1 MNPRQTAIVIWG
13 AIALVAALAKP
24 EIRRSLASVVKA
36 MIVRQ
41 LLIAA
46 VGSLLW
52 NAAVIYALYRVRFWN
67 VVMWWDTVV
76 FVLLGTFA
84 LVWRMIDEKD
94 YTHRFFVKAALTNL
108 GIGVLLE
115 TFVSTYTFG
124 LVTEFVLVPWL
135 FLLGGML
142 AVAQSSEQYRSIVK
156 PLTFLVSI
164 TGLAML
170 SRAVAG
176 AIADQQ
182 NFLTMQTLQWLLL
195 PFVLTVAFLPYL
207 FALRLWMTYEL
218 ACIPLKLGDKKS
230 RKVLWYAVVKMLL
243 KFRWNLSRLERF
255 RTSQG
260 NDLRWATTRQAVD
273 EVLDRAT

>member
-1 MNPRQTAIVIWG
+1 
-13 AIALVAALAKP
+13 
-24 EIRRSLASVVKA
+24 
-36 MIVRQ
+36 
-41 LLIAA
+41 
-46 VGSLLW
+46 
-52 NAAVIYALYRVRFWN
+52 
-67 VVMWWDTVV
+67 
-76 FVLLGTFA
+76 
-84 LVWRMIDEKD
+84 
-94 YTHRFFVKAALTNL
+94 
-108 GIGVLLE
+108 
-115 TFVSTYTFG
+115 
-124 LVTEFVLVPWL
+124 
-135 FLLGGML
+135 
-142 AVAQSSEQYRSIVK
+142 VK

-176 AIADQQ
+176 AMADQQ

-207 FALRLWMTYEL
+207 FALRVWMNYEL

-230 RKVLWYAVVKMLL
+230 RKVLWYAIMKMIL
-243 KFRWNLSRLERF
+243 KFGWNLSRLERF